1 MDRGAWQATVHSVT
15 KSQTQLKHLSTQHIV
30 STSTE
35 ISSGGFASFY
45 FLASS
50 M

>member
-1 MDRGAWQATVHSVT
+1 MDRGAWQATAHSAA
-15 KSQTQLKHLSTQHIV
+15 KSQTWLKQLSIQHIV

-35 ISSGGFASFY
+35 ISTGGFGSFY

-50 M
+50 I

>member
-1 MDRGAWQATVHSVT
+1 MDRGAWQATTHSAA
-15 KSQTQLKHLSTQHIV
+15 KSQTQLKQLSTQRIV

-35 ISSGGFASFY
+35 ISRGGFGSFY